1 MPTENPIQFALV
13 REDDAVEL
21 AVLDALV
28 PQARHALLVAS
39 GGCTA
44 LSLGVLRPALTLTL
58 IDANAAQLDLVQR
71 KYEALATLPAAS
83 AQRRQA
89 FGVAADDDTSLSGCG
104 NFESLFR
111 GLRSLLNDLVMP
123 EAARREVL
131 LGRVPTTA
139 LTSSRYW
146 PVAFSL
152 FFSDALLEAMFGPDA
167 TQHAPRGSYPAYF
180 QRAIERGLERS
191 DAATNPWLH
200 QVLLGHW
207 LDDAQPTWL
216 TAAAAP
222 TVPQLLHT
230 TMQQAPSFADFDLV
244 QLSNL
249 FDWMASDVVDSIV
262 ARLCAECRPG
272 SVVLLRQLN
281 NQRPVEQAFAAAF
294 DLVEPLSSTLTQR
307 DRSLFYERILVFRRR
322 GPSTTTEGD
331 A

>member
-1 MPTENPIQFALV
+1 MPAHNPIQFALV
-13 REDDAVEL
+13 REDDEIEL

-44 LSLGVLRPALTLTL
+44 LSLGVRRPQLALTL
-58 IDANAAQLDLVQR
+58 IDANPAQLDLVQR
-71 KYEALATLPAAS
+71 KYNALATLPAGS
-83 AQRRQA
+83 QQRREA
-89 FGVAADDDTSLSGCG
+89 FGVDVDDDTSLSGCG

-123 EAARREVL
+123 ATTRREVL
-131 LGRVPTTA
+131 RGRVPITA

-152 FFSDALLEAMFGPDA
+152 FFSDALLETMFGPDA

-180 QRAIERGLERS
+180 QQAIERGLHRN

-207 LDDAQPTWL
+207 LDDALPTWL
-216 TAAAAP
+216 TASTAP
-222 TVPQLLHT
+222 IPPPMLHT
-230 TMQQAPSFADFDLV
+230 TMQQAPSFAGFDLV

-249 FDWMASDVVDSIV
+249 FDWMASDVVDGIV
-262 ARLCAECRPG
+262 ARLCAECMPG
-272 SVVLLRQLN
+272 SVVVLRQLN
-281 NQRPVEQAFAAAF
+281 NQRPVEHAFAAAF
-294 DLVEPLSSTLTQR
+294 DLVEPLSTTLTSS
-307 DRSLFYERILVFRRR
+307 DRSLFYERVLVFRRR
-322 GPSTTTEGD
+322 GPSTTGGTT
-331 A
+331 